1 MKPKRYHR
9 MIAVVTV
16 VASTAWG
23 VVVNDF
29 GRYEII
35 LQRRPFGEAPAASD
49 GNTERKAPVVRTGP
63 SFVDSLTM
71 CAITSGGGAVR
82 VGFLDGK
89 ARPPKTYFLFVGE
102 REDGIHVVSADYEA
116 ETVTLE
122 KDGDTR
128 VLNMGGGVVSPTP
141 SRNRSA
147 QRSAPFRRMRR
158 PKIQRTP
165 EQIAEARRLA
175 IERKS
180 PILKGKEYEKH
191 IRKYNMDL
199 IRSGGD
205 MGVPLPIA
213 LTNEEDAQLVNEGV
227 LPPPGK

>member
-1 MKPKRYHR
+1 MKPERYHR

-16 VASTAWG
+16 MASTAWG

-29 GRYEII
+29 SRYEII

-49 GNTERKAPVVRTGP
+49 GNIERKAPVVRTGP

-128 VLNMGGGVVSPTP
+128 VLSMFTASAAVPQAGRAGASLARERGGIKSSRGRVLSPG
-141 SRNRSA
+141 R
-147 QRSAPFRRMRR
+147 QL
-158 PKIQRTP
+158 
-165 EQIAEARRLA
+165 RLA
-175 IERKS
+175 ERKRRS
-180 PILKGKEYEKH
+180 LQVPKLHGEMLAKYQ
-191 IRKYNMDL
+191 RKYNMEV
-199 IRSGGD
+199 IRQGAP
-205 MGVPLPIA
+205 PLPIPLA
-213 LTNEEDAQLVNEGV
+213 PEEDATLVAEGV
-227 LPPPGK
+227 LPPQAE

>member
-1 MKPKRYHR
+1 MKPERYHR

-16 VASTAWG
+16 MASTACG

-35 LQRRPFGEAPAASD
+35 LQRRPFGEAPAASEV
-49 GNTERKAPVVRTGP
+49 NVVRKAPVVPAGP

-102 REDGIHVVSADYEA
+102 SEDGIQVVSADYEA
-116 ETVTLE
+116 ESVTLE

-128 VLNMGGGVVSPTP
+128 VLSMSTASAAAPQAAHAGASLSRERRGIKSSRGHVLSPG
-141 SRNRSA
+141 RKLR
-147 QRSAPFRRMRR
+147 
-158 PKIQRTP
+158 I
-165 EQIAEARRLA
+165 E
-175 IERKS
+175 ERKRRS
-180 PILKGKEYEKH
+180 LQKPNLQGAMLDAYQ
-191 IRKYNMDL
+191 RKYNMEV
-199 IRSGGD
+199 IRQGAP
-205 MGVPLPIA
+205 PLPIP
-213 LTNEEDAQLVNEGV
+213 LTPAEDATLVAEGV
-227 LPPPGK
+227 LPPQAE